1 MSQFSSPSSSSS
13 SAPGQSSLGQSSIG
27 QSKIARDVFGGIIS
41 VMVSHLG
48 LAIIWAIGAYFVL
61 TKLPFFRDA
70 QINAAALMIPIGILG
85 ACQLIYILPLYY
97 YFNTKGRRNVC
108 IGIVCSAVVTLLMGL
123 ALGQNWGG
131 VMFLAGMAS
140 IAIAM
145 GLMGVIFVRMRM
157 QPH

>member
-1 MSQFSSPSSSSS
+1 MSQFSSPSSSSPAS
-13 SAPGQSSLGQSSIG
+13 TGPALTG
-27 QSKIARDVFGGIIS
+27 QSKIVRDVLGGIIS
-41 VMVSHLG
+41 VLVSHLG
-48 LAIIWAIGAYFVL
+48 LAMVWAIGAYFVL

-108 IGIVCSAVVTLLMGL
+108 IGIVCSAIVTLLMGL

-131 VMFLAGMAS
+131 VTFLAGMAS

>member
-1 MSQFSSPSSSSS
+1 MSQFSSPSSSSPASTGPAS
-13 SAPGQSSLGQSSIG
+13 SPSSTG
-27 QSKIARDVFGGIIS
+27 QSKIVRDVLGGIIS
-41 VMVSHLG
+41 VLVSHLV
-48 LAIIWAIGAYFVL
+48 LAMVWAIGAYFVL
-61 TKLPFFRDA
+61 TKLPFFRDV
-70 QINAAALMIPIGILG
+70 QINGSTLMIPIGILG

-97 YFNTKGRRNVC
+97 YFNSKGRRNVC
-108 IGIVCSAVVTLLMGL
+108 IGIVCSALVTLLMGL

-145 GLMGVIFVRMRM
+145 GLMGVIFVRMRI